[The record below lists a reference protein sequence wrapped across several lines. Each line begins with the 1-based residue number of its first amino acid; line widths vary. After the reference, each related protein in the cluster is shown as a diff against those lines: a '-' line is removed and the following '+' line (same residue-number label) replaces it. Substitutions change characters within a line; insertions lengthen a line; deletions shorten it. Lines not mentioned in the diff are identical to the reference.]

1 MLELNRHSSFTSATP
16 ATVAAATT
24 TTTTSAATQLQEAP
38 AQTQRRKRL
47 KVMILRVRLL
57 APQNTGNRIRT
68 ARMIEELGKE
78 NDIILVTYRFPGDT
92 DADVAQTARCCHRL
106 EVIPFYESQKKS
118 LLFYYELWRNL
129 FEPYPYIVSKYVS
142 RHMTEAVR
150 RVYQEEKPDLVMCDY
165 LQSCE
170 GLRQIPEV
178 PFLLFE
184 HNVEAAI
191 FDQLADR
198 APNFA
203 SRAYIRHQAKK
214 LWRYE
219 EDLCRR
225 AAHVVAVSDVDKEV
239 YKTRFGVTSCDTIPT
254 GVDVHSFRPSPT
266 PCHLNN
272 LVFTGSMDWMANQD
286 GMFWFVRDVFPHIR
300 KEIPDC
306 VFTIVGRNPPPEILK
321 LGELPGVHV
330 SGTVD
335 DIRPYVHGA
344 KVYLVPLRIGSGT
357 RLKLLEALAMGKAIV
372 STTIGAEGLPVE
384 HGKNI
389 VLADGVQDFAQQTVA
404 LLRDTERRRK
414 LEQNARVLAE
424 RDYSWEKVG
433 RIFND
438 ICFDAATR
446 MRGSEK

>member
-1 MLELNRHSSFTSATP
+1 MLELNRHSSFTSAA
-16 ATVAAATT
+16 ATGAGAVTEVKEAAAR
-24 TTTTSAATQLQEAP
+24 AAG
-38 AQTQRRKRL
+38 RSRL
-47 KVMILRVRLL
+47 KIMVLRVRLL

-78 NDIILVTYRFPGDT
+78 NDIVLVSYRFPGDT
-92 DADVAQTARCCHRL
+92 DADVAQTARCCRRL
-106 EVIPFYESQKKS
+106 EVIPFYESKKKS
-118 LLFYYELWRNL
+118 PLFYYELWRNL
-129 FEPYPYIVSKYVS
+129 FEPYPYIISKYVS
-142 RHMTEAVR
+142 RQMSESVR
-150 RVYQEEKPDLVMCDY
+150 RIYEEEKPDLVMCDY

-170 GLRQIPEV
+170 GLRDIPEV
-178 PFLLFE
+178 PFVLFE

-198 APNFA
+198 APNIF

-225 AAHVVAVSDVDKEV
+225 AAHVIAVSDVDKEV
-239 YKTRFGVTSCDTIPT
+239 YRTKFGVTHCDTIPT
-254 GVDVHSFRPSPT
+254 GVDVNSFRPSPT

-286 GMFWFVRDVFPHIR
+286 GMAWFVRDVFPRIR
-300 KEIPDC
+300 NEIPDC
-306 VFTIVGRNPPPEILK
+306 VFTIVGRNPPPEIKK
-321 LGELPGVHV
+321 LGDMPGVHV
-330 SGTVD
+330 TGTVD
-335 DIRPYVHGA
+335 DIRPYVHGS
-344 KVYLVPLRIGSGT
+344 KVYIVPLRIGSGT

-384 HGKNI
+384 HDKNI
-389 VLADGVQDFAQQTVA
+389 VLADGARDFAHQTVA

-414 LEQNARVLAE
+414 LEANARVLAE

-446 MRGSEK
+446 MRGSAK

>member
-1 MLELNRHSSFTSATP
+1 MLELNRHTSFTP
-16 ATVAAATT
+16 AAAGSSASSTT
-24 TTTTSAATQLQEAP
+24 QVKEAP
-38 AQTQRRKRL
+38 AREIRRPRL
-47 KVMILRVRLL
+47 KIMILRVRLL

-78 NDIILVTYRFPGDT
+78 NDIVLVTYRFPGDT
-92 DADVAQTARCCHRL
+92 DADVAQTARCCRRL

-129 FEPYPYIVSKYVS
+129 FEPYPYIISKYVS
-142 RHMTEAVR
+142 RQMCETVR

-170 GLRQIPEV
+170 GLRQIPDV
-178 PFLLFE
+178 PFVLFE

-191 FDQLADR
+191 FDQLAER
-198 APNFA
+198 APSMF
-203 SRAYIRHQAKK
+203 SRAYIRHQARK

-225 AAHVVAVSDVDKEV
+225 AAHVIAVSDVDKEV
-239 YKTRFGVTSCDTIPT
+239 YRTRFGVSHCDTIPT
-254 GVDVHSFRPSPT
+254 GVDVHSFRPSST

-286 GMFWFVRDVFPHIR
+286 GMQWFVRDVFPRIR
-300 KEIPDC
+300 REIPDC
-306 VFTIVGRNPPPEILK
+306 VFTIVGRNPPPEIKK
-321 LGELPGVHV
+321 LGEQPGIHV
-330 SGTVD
+330 TGTVD
-335 DIRPYVHGA
+335 DIRPYVHGS
-344 KVYLVPLRIGSGT
+344 KVYIVPLRIGSGT

-384 HGKNI
+384 HNKNI
-389 VLADGVQDFAQQTVA
+389 VLADGERDFAAQTVA
-404 LLRDTERRRK
+404 LLRDTARREC
-414 LEQNARVLAE
+414 LQHNARLLAE

-433 RIFND
+433 RVFND
-438 ICFDAATR
+438 ICYAAAKR
-446 MRGSEK
+446 MRGAAE